1 ADLRAGRITS
11 FSNCTR
17 TLSVQ
22 AQRSGNPDLK
32 PEDSETMGFGF
43 VFEPKFIPSE
53 FGQFTLTTDYWRVKQ
68 KGIVGLF
75 GEGNALILDYLL
87 RQGGSSNPNVVRAAP
102 TADDNAAFDRTGLTP
117 VGTVLY
123 VKDQYVNT
131 LPQEAR
137 GIDIGLMWR
146 KHGTPIGDFD
156 LSVNGAHLIKFYQQ
170 PSPQIAAL
178 MAARAAGTINAG
190 TTITGGGSYVRQ
202 NSKPDWKW
210 TAALSWS

>member
-1 ADLRAGRITS
+1 
-11 FSNCTR
+11 
-17 TLSVQ
+17 
-22 AQRSGNPDLK
+22 
-32 PEDSETMGFGF
+32 M
-43 VFEPKFIPSE
+43 
-53 FGQFTLTTDYWRVKQ
+53 
-68 KGIVGLF
+68 
-75 GEGNALILDYLL
+75 
-87 RQGGSSNPNVVRAAP
+87 
-102 TADDNAAFDRTGLTP
+102 
-117 VGTVLY
+117 LY

-146 KHGTPIGDFD
+146 KHGTPVGDFD

-190 TTITGGGSYVRQ
+190 TTITGGGSYIRQ

-210 TAALSWS
+210 TAALSWSLDQFSAGVFTQYISDINDTGLIDSAGAPWIIDSQVTTNVYGQYEFTKGWAANTRLKLGVRNLTNETPPLSSNGYLATVYQPYGRYFYASIRKTF